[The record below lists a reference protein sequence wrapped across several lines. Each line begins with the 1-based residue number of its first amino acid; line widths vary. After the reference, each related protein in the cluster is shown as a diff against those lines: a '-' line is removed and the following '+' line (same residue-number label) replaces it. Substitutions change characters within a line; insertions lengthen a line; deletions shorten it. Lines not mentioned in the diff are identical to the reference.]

1 MLVGDILRD
10 LAMLTLIVFGTLA
23 IFWFRS
29 ERRIHLRF
37 WIRAG
42 VLLLVCIEIG
52 LIEGSLLSPYGFGWC
67 VLAIGLTLFAVKK
80 IAPKICAIS
89 NRKRKYE

>member
-37 WIRAG
+37 WIRAS
-42 VLLLVCIEIG
+42 VLLLVSIEIG
-52 LIEGSLLSPYGFGWC
+52 LIEGSLLSPYGFGWF

-80 IAPKICAIS
+80 IAPKILGNI
-89 NRKRKYE
+89 E

>member
-37 WIRAG
+37 WIRAS
-42 VLLLVCIEIG
+42 VLLLVSIEIG
-52 LIEGSLLSPYGFGWC
+52 LIEGSLLSPYGFGWF
-67 VLAIGLTLFAVKK
+67 VLATGLTLFAVKK
-80 IAPKICAIS
+80 IAPKILGNI
-89 NRKRKYE
+89 E

>member
-37 WIRAG
+37 WIRAS
-42 VLLLVCIEIG
+42 VLLLVSIEIG
-52 LIEGSLLSPYGFGWC
+52 LIEGSLLSPYGFSWF

-80 IAPKICAIS
+80 IAPKILGNI
-89 NRKRKYE
+89 E

>member
-10 LAMLTLIVFGTLA
+10 LAMLTLIVFDTLA

-37 WIRAG
+37 WIRAS
-42 VLLLVCIEIG
+42 VLLLLSIEIG
-52 LIEGSLLSPYGFGWC
+52 LIEGSLLSPYGFSWF

-80 IAPKICAIS
+80 IAPKILGNI
-89 NRKRKYE
+89 E

>member
-52 LIEGSLLSPYGFGWC
+52 LIELKGRSCRPTD
-67 VLAIGLTLFAVKK
+67 LAGV
-80 IAPKICAIS
+80 C
-89 NRKRKYE
+89 

>member
-37 WIRAG
+37 WIRAS

-52 LIEGSLLSPYGFGWC
+52 LIEGSLLSPYGFSWF

-80 IAPKICAIS
+80 IAPKILGNI
-89 NRKRKYE
+89 E

>member
-1 MLVGDILRD
+1 MIFGDILRD

-37 WIRAG
+37 WIRAS
-42 VLLLVCIEIG
+42 VLLLVSIEIG
-52 LIEGSLLSPYGFGWC
+52 LIEGSLLSPYGFSWF

-80 IAPKICAIS
+80 IAPKILGNI
-89 NRKRKYE
+89 E

>member
-1 MLVGDILRD
+1 MLFGDILRD

-37 WIRAG
+37 WIRAS
-42 VLLLVCIEIG
+42 VLLLVSIEIG
-52 LIEGSLLSPYGFGWC
+52 LIEGSLLSPYGFSWF

-80 IAPKICAIS
+80 IAPKILGNI
-89 NRKRKYE
+89 E

>member
-52 LIEGSLLSPYGFGWC
+52 LIEGSLLSPYGFSWF

-80 IAPKICAIS
+80 IAPKILGNI
-89 NRKRKYE
+89 E

>member
-52 LIEGSLLSPYGFGWC
+52 LIEGSLLSPYGFGWFM
-67 VLAIGLTLFAVKK
+67 LAIGLTLFTVKK
-80 IAPKICAIS
+80 IAPKILGNI
-89 NRKRKYE
+89 E

>member
-37 WIRAG
+37 WIRAS
-42 VLLLVCIEIG
+42 VLLLVSIEIG
-52 LIEGSLLSPYGFGWC
+52 LIEGSLLSPYGFSWF
-67 VLAIGLTLFAVKK
+67 VLATGLTLFAVKK
-80 IAPKICAIS
+80 IAPKILGNI
-89 NRKRKYE
+89 E